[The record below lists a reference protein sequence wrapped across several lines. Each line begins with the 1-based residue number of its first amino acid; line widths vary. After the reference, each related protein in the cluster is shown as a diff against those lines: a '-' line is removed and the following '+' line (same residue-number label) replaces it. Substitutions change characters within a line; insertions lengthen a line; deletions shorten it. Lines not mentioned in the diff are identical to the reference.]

1 MKLLLDNP
9 RARVTEVLYVPGV
22 RRESY
27 RRPTDQLVVF
37 LDDCT
42 FDAIDALTGER
53 RQVVR
58 KSGEVIW
65 HRKDELAPVLVNT
78 GDRAYRTLLVE
89 IP

>member
-1 MKLLLDNP
+1 MKFVLDNP
-9 RARVTEVLYVPGV
+9 RVRVTEVVFQPGV

-42 FDAIDALTGER
+42 FDAIANECR
-53 RQVVR
+53 HVVR

-65 HRKDELAPVLVNT
+65 HPKDELAPVLINT
-78 GDRAYRTLLVE
+78 GERPFRTLLIE
-89 IP
+89 MP